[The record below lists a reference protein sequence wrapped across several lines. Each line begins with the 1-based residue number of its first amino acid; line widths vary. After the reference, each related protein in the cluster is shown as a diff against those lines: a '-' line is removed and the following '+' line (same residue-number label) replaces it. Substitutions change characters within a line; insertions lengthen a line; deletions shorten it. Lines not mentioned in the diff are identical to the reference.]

1 MGRDFMIG
9 CRDMHTQLNM
19 KSQLDIESCVQRSPS
34 PLASRVG
41 DDLVLFSVSRGMYYG
56 VPVVGR
62 RIWDLMEDQITVSAI
77 CDQLMREFSV
87 ERDAC
92 ENEVLDFIAQLEA
105 EELVVRL

>member
-1 MGRDFMIG
+1 M
-9 CRDMHTQLNM
+9 QN
-19 KSQLDIESCVQRSPS
+19 QLDINSQLNIKSRVKRSPS

-41 DDLVLFSVSRGMYYG
+41 DDLVLFSVNRGMYYG

-62 RIWDLMEDQITVSAI
+62 RIWDLIEDQITVSAV

-87 ERDAC
+87 DRDAC
-92 ENEVLDFIAQLEA
+92 EQEVLDFIGQLEA